1 MEGGSGR
8 VSGAGKGLAGDAGA
22 RPGVGSSP
30 PRPSSILHLLSS
42 SVPRQRGDKLQ
53 QERKR
58 KKKKKRER
66 RKERKKKAGEK
77 REKRKQE
84 KTLNQ
89 LLVACIYMAH

>member
-8 VSGAGKGLAGDAGA
+8 VAGAGWGPARGAGA
-22 RPGVGSSP
+22 RPGGGVQSSP
-30 PRPSSILHLLSS
+30 PLLHLHPLSP

-53 QERKR
+53 QERGMGVGRLGGKGKR
-58 KKKKKRER
+58 KE
-66 RKERKKKAGEK
+66 
-77 REKRKQE
+77 E